1 MCAASEA
8 LTMQERTGHG
18 CLSLCLCVA
27 AVEGSTL
34 FLAVSVTGNVS
45 VVCVCL
51 HGFDFFCFVR
61 FFGEGFG
68 GRGFVWVF
76 LQYGFI
82 SVYMN
87 QNLRLN
93 TVLQMMI

>member
-1 MCAASEA
+1 MSEHMIVNLERAVCAASEA

-68 GRGFVWVF
+68 GGDLFGFFYSMALF
-76 LQYGFI
+76 LYI
-82 SVYMN
+82 
-87 QNLRLN
+87 
-93 TVLQMMI
+93 